1 MIAKLVAA
9 NIMKHG
15 IKHYSFGQA
24 SRFVLVT
31 LVTGTGIGLSVSLV
45 ASLFVA
51 GLHFLTDNRQS
62 MGGNFPILQFAGGS
76 LVPMLW
82 LIGAAFLLWGVR
94 RLFGI
99 VRWHGPADS
108 IFGAHRLDNEID
120 GKAGIGSTIA
130 AFIAMGGGASVGQ
143 YGPLVHFGATIGSY
157 IRQVFGNKMIGID
170 VFIGCGVAAA
180 IAAGFHAPI
189 AGIVFAHEAVLRHF
203 SFRALTPIAISS
215 ITSVWFATA
224 IFGGDPLFALDAAA
238 TDLLQMVP
246 ILLAS
251 GLLFGVIAMLFMLA
265 LFKSAAI
272 AAKTGLPPL
281 VLTLIAAVICGG
293 VAIFVP
299 EILGSGIAEINV
311 IFGGGYALGFLFLL
325 FVLKLLSTSLCIGF
339 GLFGGVFSPAAMIG
353 AAAGGFISKFMA
365 AVGFATVPHLL
376 PIAGF
381 AAVTA
386 AVVGAPI
393 SVVLVVFELT
403 QSYEFAVASMLA
415 AVIATFFTSL
425 VFGHSF
431 FDEQLLRRGIDL
443 SRGRGDLELQ
453 KQPISAVIND
463 DFVRATAELR
473 VKDAVKK
480 LVKADASEGYCVGED
495 EKFIGK
501 FSLQGLLAAP
511 QMAPLKAH
519 FTAQPVVLN
528 HDASIAQAMEV
539 ASNFVGETIP
549 IIHHENG
556 QIIGVVSEADIF
568 GAYLATQ
575 ARVRDLE
582 HN

>member
-1 MIAKLVAA
+1 MIVKIVAA
-9 NIMKHG
+9 DIMKHG

-51 GLHFLTDNRQS
+51 GLRFFAGHRHAMD
-62 MGGNFPILQFAGGS
+62 GYFPALQIAGGS
-76 LVPMLW
+76 FVPLIW

-94 RLFGI
+94 QLFGI

-120 GKAGIGSTIA
+120 VKAGIGSTIA
-130 AFIAMGGGASVGQ
+130 AFISMGGGASVGQ

-157 IRQVFGNKMIGID
+157 IRQAFNNKAIGTD

-224 IFGGDPLFALDAAA
+224 IFGGDPLFVLDAAA
-238 TDLLQMVP
+238 TDLLPMVP

-272 AAKTGLPPL
+272 AAKTGLTPL
-281 VLTLIAAVICGG
+281 VLTLIAAVICGV

-299 EILGSGIAEINV
+299 EILGSGVGEINI
-311 IFGGGYALGFLFLL
+311 IFDGGYAVEFLFLV
-325 FVLKLLSTSLCIGF
+325 FVLKLLATALCIGF

-353 AAAGGFISKFMA
+353 AAAGGFIGKFMA
-365 AVGFATVPHLL
+365 SVGFVTVPHLL
-376 PIAGF
+376 PVAGF

-403 QSYEFAVASMLA
+403 QSYEFAVAAMLA

-453 KQPISAVIND
+453 SQSISHVVSD
-463 DFVRATAELR
+463 DFVTLR
-473 VKDAVKK
+473 PDAKTK
-480 LVKADASEGYCVGED
+480 EAIDRLVKAQMSEGYCIGD
-495 EKFIGK
+495 DTKFIGK
-501 FSLQGLLAAP
+501 FSLPELLSAP
-511 QMAPLKAH
+511 RQAELAKHLVAN
-519 FTAQPVVLN
+519 PVLLN
-528 HDASIAQAMEV
+528 HDASVMQAMEV

-549 IIHHENG
+549 VIQQENG
-556 QIIGVVSEADIF
+556 RMVGVVSEADIF
-568 GAYLATQ
+568 DAYLATQ
-575 ARVRDLE
+575 SRVHDLE
-582 HN
+582 HG

>member
-9 NIMKHG
+9 NRMKRG
-15 IKHYSFGQA
+15 IKHYSIGQA
-24 SRFVLVT
+24 SKFVLVT
-31 LVTGTGIGLSVSLV
+31 LVTGVGIGLSVSLV
-45 ASLFVA
+45 ARLFVA
-51 GLHFLTDNRQS
+51 GLHFLTDHRES

-120 GKAGIGSTIA
+120 VKAGIGSTIA
-130 AFIAMGGGASVGQ
+130 AFISIGGGASVGQ

-265 LFKSAAI
+265 LFKSATI

-281 VLTLIAAVICGG
+281 VLTLVAAVICGA
-293 VAIFVP
+293 VAICVP
-299 EILGSGIAEINV
+299 EMLGSGITEINI
-311 IFGGGYALGFLFLL
+311 IFGGGYDLGFLFLL
-325 FVLKLLSTSLCIGF
+325 FVLKLLATSLCIGF

-403 QSYEFAVASMLA
+403 QSYEFAVAAMLA

-453 KQPISAVIND
+453 KQPISLVINN
-463 DFVRATAELR
+463 DFVSASAELK

-480 LVKADASEGYCVGED
+480 LVKAGASEGYCVGD
-495 EKFIGK
+495 DKKFIGK

-511 QMAPLKAH
+511 QLSPLKAH
-519 FTAQPVVLN
+519 FMAQPVVLN

-539 ASNFVGETIP
+539 ASHFVGETIP
-549 IIHHENG
+549 VIHHENG
-556 QIIGVVSEADIF
+556 RIIGVVSEADIF
-568 GAYLATQ
+568 GAYLAIQ
-575 ARVRDLE
+575 SRVRDLE

>member
-1 MIAKLVAA
+1 M
-9 NIMKHG
+9 NHG
-15 IKHYSFGQA
+15 IKHYSIGQA
-24 SRFVLVT
+24 SLFVLVT

-51 GLHFLTDNRQS
+51 GLHLLTDHRQS
-62 MGGNFPILQFAGGS
+62 MVVNLPILQFAGGS

-82 LIGAAFLLWGVR
+82 LIAAAFLLWGVR

-120 GKAGIGSTIA
+120 VKAGIGSTIA

-143 YGPLVHFGATIGSY
+143 YGPLVHFGATIGSH
-157 IRQVFGNKMIGID
+157 IRQVFSNKMIGTD

-224 IFGGDPLFALDAAA
+224 IFGGDPLFTLDAEA

-272 AAKTGLPPL
+272 AAKTGLPHL
-281 VLTLIAAVICGG
+281 VLTLIAAVICGV

-299 EILGSGIAEINV
+299 EILGSGIAEINI
-311 IFGGGYALGFLFLL
+311 IFDGGYALGFLFLL
-325 FVLKLLSTSLCIGF
+325 FVLKLLATSLCIGF

-365 AVGFATVPHLL
+365 AVGFVTVPHLL
-376 PIAGF
+376 PVAGF

-403 QSYEFAVASMLA
+403 QSYEFAVAAMLA

-443 SRGRGDLELQ
+443 SRGRSDLELQ
-453 KQPISAVIND
+453 KQPISTVLNY
-463 DFVRATAELR
+463 DFVFVVPESKI
-473 VKDAVKK
+473 KDAIKK
-480 LVKADASEGYCVGED
+480 LVKAGASEGYCIGD
-495 EKFIGK
+495 DKKFVGK
-501 FSLQGLLAAP
+501 FSLQSLLAAP
-511 QMAPLKAH
+511 QRAPLKAH
-519 FTAQPVVLN
+519 LMTEPVLLN

-539 ASNFVGETIP
+539 ASHFVGETIP
-549 IIHHENG
+549 VINHENG
-556 QIIGVVSEADIF
+556 QIAGVVSEGDIF
-568 GAYLATQ
+568 GAYLTTQ
-575 ARVRDLE
+575 SRVRDLE